1 MLNEM
6 LSKEL
11 RESKSRLLSG
21 PAPKQ
26 SGKSRLSRVWRSLFA
41 GKKTF
46 TIVILIVL
54 GLIAFTNAQG
64 ITNTL
69 GGNTATEKFI
79 VENSD
84 AEAGLVVTGEG
95 NVGIGT
101 SSPISKLHIYD
112 DVNSSLSLR
121 IQNANT
127 GTGAATKLYF
137 DGSNHAGISVFGPS
151 FSGSENVMRIFNNR
165 NSPDGSIDF
174 VVNGGKKMVID
185 NTGNV
190 GIGTPTP
197 HSKLHVISTTTSG
210 ADNTAKF
217 EATSIGSNASHI
229 HYGTKGDWYIRSAA
243 SDGKVIIQDFGGNVG
258 IGTNSPD
265 ATLHVEGT
273 VKVGING
280 LVFSE
285 IIELTGTTHAYSGQT
300 SITYPTGYNSNNTRI
315 LTCEIKNSVNFWVS
329 QGKYVGA
336 GMDEQ
341 ILISHPDESS
351 FRNKP
356 YRITLMK
363 VE

>member
-1 MLNEM
+1 MLKEMLN
-6 LSKEL
+6 KE
-11 RESKSRLLSG
+11 

-26 SGKSRLSRVWRSLFA
+26 SGKSRLSRVWRGLFA
-41 GKKTF
+41 EKKIFTIIISVIGLITF
-46 TIVILIVL
+46 TY
-54 GLIAFTNAQG
+54 AQG

-69 GGNTATEKFI
+69 GGNTATDKFI

-84 AEAGLVVTGEG
+84 SEAGLVVTGER

-243 SDGKVIIQDFGGNVG
+243 SDGKVVLQDSGGNVG
-258 IGTNSPD
+258 IGTNSPNAKLD
-265 ATLHVEGT
+265 VEGT
-273 VKVGING
+273 VKIGVNG

-285 IIELTGTTHAYSGQT
+285 IIELTGYTASYDSAVDWNYTPFEYPSG
-300 SITYPTGYNSNNTRI
+300 YDLNNTRPLSIEINHKGERWVSNGTNIHSI
-315 LTCEIKNSVNFWVS
+315 LTSDYIFII
-329 QGKYVGA
+329 Y
-336 GMDEQ
+336 
-341 ILISHPDESS
+341 PDDSEY
-351 FRNKP
+351 RNKLV
-356 YRITLMK
+356 RMVLMK
-363 VE
+363 VK